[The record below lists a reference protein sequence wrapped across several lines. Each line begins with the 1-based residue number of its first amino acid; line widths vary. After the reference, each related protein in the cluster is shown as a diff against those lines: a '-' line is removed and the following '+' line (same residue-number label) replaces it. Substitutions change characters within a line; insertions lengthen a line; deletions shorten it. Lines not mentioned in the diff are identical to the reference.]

1 MSALWDTVWSHDPAL
16 GTIGDWSLTGT
27 GPPPN
32 VIPDEDVV
40 TALEAYNSGGLSNVD
55 PVGTAILLALGSDAR
70 LPDYMV
76 GRFGF
81 TIDDQREWHG
91 NTVAVDSA
99 SGEEPLGSLLWILKR
114 APLSNYTAKMA
125 EHFTAMA
132 LQTLVRQRIVSQ
144 FDIHAEVLKSLG
156 RLSIHIIAYLPGKSE
171 REWVHDLYPIQ

>member
-1 MSALWDTVWSHDPAL
+1 MSAIWDTIWSQDPAL
-16 GTIGDWSLTGT
+16 GTTGDWDLTGT
-27 GPPPN
+27 GPPSGIVPE
-32 VIPDEDVV
+32 DDVV
-40 TALEAYNSGGLSNVD
+40 TALDAYNSGGLKNVD
-55 PVGTAILLALGSDAR
+55 PVGTAVLLCLASDAR

-99 SGEEPLGSLLWILKR
+99 SGEEPLGSLLWILRR

-125 EHFTAMA
+125 EHFAAMA
-132 LQTLVRQRIVSQ
+132 LQTLIRQRVVSQ
-144 FDIHAEVLKSLG
+144 FDIHAEVDKALG

-171 REWVHDLYPIQ
+171 RQWVHDLYPIQ